1 MTNPDYKIE
10 ELYDTEELKVYY
22 SIYGMNP
29 NPYLATSKRFD
40 TLDEAKEVVKMMRKY
55 KERIFHYVED

>member
-22 SIYGMNP
+22 SIYSMNP